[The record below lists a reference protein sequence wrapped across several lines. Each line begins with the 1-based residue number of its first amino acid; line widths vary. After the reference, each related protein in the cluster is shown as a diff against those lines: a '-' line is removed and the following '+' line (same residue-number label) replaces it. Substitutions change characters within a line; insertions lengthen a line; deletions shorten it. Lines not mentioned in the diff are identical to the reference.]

1 MGIIR
6 QIYNNDY
13 HPADETGINDR
24 EYREATAKVHQEYE
38 RFKDTLAEEQRP
50 ELEKLM
56 ELHLDALVF
65 GCEAAF
71 IQGAR
76 DGAKMLLDLLLKAD
90 GLLKG

>member
-13 HPADETGINDR
+13 YPADETGINDR
-24 EYREATAKVHQEYE
+24 GYREATARMNQEYE
-38 RFKDTLAEEQRP
+38 RFRDALAEAQRP

-56 ELHLDALVF
+56 ELHLDA
-65 GCEAAF
+65 AF

-76 DGAKMLLDLLLKAD
+76 DGARMLLDLLLED
-90 GLLKG
+90 

>member
-1 MGIIR
+1 MGIIK

-24 EYREATAKVHQEYE
+24 EYQEATARMNQEYE
-38 RFKDTLAEEQRP
+38 RFRDALAEEQRP

-65 GCEAAF
+65 GCEAAL

-76 DGAKMLLDLLLKAD
+76 DGAKMLLDLLLED
-90 GLLKG
+90 

>member
-1 MGIIR
+1 MGIIK

-24 EYREATAKVHQEYE
+24 EYQEATARMNQEYE
-38 RFKDTLAEEQRP
+38 RFRDALAEEQRP

-65 GCEAAF
+65 GCEAAL

-76 DGAKMLLDLLLKAD
+76 DGARMLLDLLLEV
-90 GLLKG
+90 

>member
-1 MGIIR
+1 MGIIK

-24 EYREATAKVHQEYE
+24 EYQEATAWMNQEYE
-38 RFKDTLAEEQRP
+38 RFRDALAEEQRP

-65 GCEAAF
+65 GCEAAL

-76 DGAKMLLDLLLKAD
+76 DGAKMLLDLLLED
-90 GLLKG
+90 

>member
-1 MGIIR
+1 MGIIK

-24 EYREATAKVHQEYE
+24 EYQEATARMNQEYE
-38 RFKDTLAEEQRP
+38 RFRAALAEGQQP

-56 ELHLDALVF
+56 ELNLNLLVY

-71 IQGAR
+71 MQGAR
-76 DGAKMLLDLLLKAD
+76 AGARLAVDLLAED
-90 GLLKG
+90 

>member
-1 MGIIR
+1 MGIIK

-24 EYREATAKVHQEYE
+24 EYQEATARMNQEYE
-38 RFKDTLAEEQRP
+38 RFRDALAEEQRP

-71 IQGAR
+71 IQGAS
-76 DGAKMLLDLLLKAD
+76 DGARMLLDLLLED
-90 GLLKG
+90 

>member
-1 MGIIR
+1 MGIIK

-24 EYREATAKVHQEYE
+24 EYQEATARMNQEYE
-38 RFKDTLAEEQRP
+38 RFRDALAEEQRP

-65 GCEAAF
+65 GCEAAL

-76 DGAKMLLDLLLKAD
+76 DGARMLLDLLLED
-90 GLLKG
+90 

>member
-13 HPADETGINDR
+13 YPADETGINDR
-24 EYREATAKVHQEYE
+24 GYREATARMNQEYE
-38 RFKDTLAEEQRP
+38 RFRAALAEGQQP

-56 ELHLDALVF
+56 ELNLNLLVY

-71 IQGAR
+71 MQGAR
-76 DGAKMLLDLLLKAD
+76 AGARLAGARLAAYL
-90 GLLKG
+90 

>member
-13 HPADETGINDR
+13 YPADETGINDR
-24 EYREATAKVHQEYE
+24 GYREATARMNQEYE
-38 RFKDTLAEEQRP
+38 RFRDALAEEQRP

-65 GCEAAF
+65 GCEAAL

-76 DGAKMLLDLLLKAD
+76 DGAKMLLDLLLED
-90 GLLKG
+90 

>member
-1 MGIIR
+1 MGIIK

-24 EYREATAKVHQEYE
+24 EYQEATARMNQEYE
-38 RFKDTLAEEQRP
+38 RFRDALAEGQQP

-56 ELHLDALVF
+56 ELNLNLLVY

-71 IQGAR
+71 MQGAR
-76 DGAKMLLDLLLKAD
+76 AGARLAVDLLAEDL
-90 GLLKG
+90 

>member
-1 MGIIR
+1 MGIIK

-24 EYREATAKVHQEYE
+24 EYQEATARMNQEYE
-38 RFKDTLAEEQRP
+38 RFRDALAEEQRP

-56 ELHLDALVF
+56 ELHLDALVL

-76 DGAKMLLDLLLKAD
+76 DGARMLLDLLLED
-90 GLLKG
+90 